1 MMNTAPNESLRIYRA
16 GQLYNVVGLKRNAI
30 EQRMA
35 QGDFP
40 KPIILGP
47 RSKGWLADEVN
58 SWLLER
64 KAQRDLTG
72 QPHNPCPRPKTA
84 VR

>member
-1 MMNTAPNESLRIYRA
+1 MNTAFDEGPRIYRA

-30 EQRMA
+30 EQRM
-35 QGDFP
+35 QQNDFP

-47 RSKGWLADEVN
+47 RSKGWLVHEVH

-64 KAQRDLTG
+64 KAQRDATG
-72 QPHNPCPRPKTA
+72 QGHNPCPRPKA
-84 VR
+84 RAG